1 MYLNDVFV
9 DILSILTSF
18 CIDSSAGKINLVY
31 KFIIIN
37 FIIYVYI
44 YYMKMKYETSHIIQ
58 KLF

>member
-1 MYLNDVFV
+1 MSGVGMYLNDVFV

-37 FIIYVYI
+37 FIMYVYI
-44 YYMKMKYETSHIIQ
+44 FIIYYI
-58 KLF
+58 F